1 MYVNEKINN
10 QLIICI
16 NWEASLRKSVRIRS
30 ISGPYFHAFGLNTE
44 RYAVSFRIKSK
55 CPENIDPKNAK
66 CGHFLHSAFQKK
78 KKKKSEGFQLFTWF
92 LMQLPKTISNPFM
105 NFLASFHGMFAL
117 IHDVQIEIIPLITC
131 ICNTVYGKFHK
142 HLLRMYLIAFIKA
155 YYKCNFKFDQLA
167 FLISCICNTLYNFR
181 NNLSHIYLRSIAKS
195 YYNKI

>member
-1 MYVNEKINN
+1 MSVSGVFLVLIFTHSDWILRDTQYLSVLSPNAQKI
-10 QLIICI
+10 LI
-16 NWEASLRKSVRIRS
+16 RKTPNVDT
-30 ISGPYFHAFGLNTE
+30 F
-44 RYAVSFRIKSK
+44 YAV
-55 CPENIDPKNAK
+55 
-66 CGHFLHSAFQKK
+66 HFK

-92 LMQLPKTISNPFM
+92 LMQLPETISNPFM

-181 NNLSHIYLRSIAKS
+181 NNLPHIYLRSIAKS